1 MASLEHAPHI
11 DEQLS
16 AYLDGEL
23 TAQERHEV
31 EDHLK
36 ACPQCRAEYEQ
47 LRRVAELASE
57 GLRSVR
63 CLSPADRAAY
73 IHGLMDDE
81 QRQAAENHLARCKCC
96 REEVDQL
103 RQWIDDDSARGDR
116 SGRGAKNEDAVGKPA
131 VRRDRRRLANYAA
144 VFMPLAAAAA
154 IIVVFASMV
163 DTVPGLTPSIKS
175 MNVCTTMTRGDDQQ
189 ENIQVPFG
197 ASFGLHTNDQIQL
210 TLLAGSNRYVAAFL
224 IDSRGDVQA
233 AVFGPFSGRATL
245 PSHDTRWRLGAFTGT
260 DALLI
265 ALSDTPFS
273 NQTVESARQ
282 ALAKHGPLPVLPYGS
297 VLWLDQKGRW
307 ASEKPVSSTASLDS
321 LAATLRQAL
330 PSDVAC
336 RGVAF
341 AHE

>member
-1 MASLEHAPHI
+1 MASLENAPHI

-23 TAQERHEV
+23 SEQERQQV
-31 EDHLK
+31 EAHLK
-36 ACPQCRAEYEQ
+36 TCPSCRADYEQ

-73 IHGLMDDE
+73 IHGLLDDE
-81 QRQAAENHLARCKCC
+81 RCRATEEHLARCKRC

-103 RQWIDDDSARGDR
+103 RQWIEDDPALAAETAD
-116 SGRGAKNEDAVGKPA
+116 GRGIPA
-131 VRRDRRRLANYAA
+131 RRRDSRHLANYAA
-144 VFMPLAAAAA
+144 VFLPLAAAAA
-154 IIVVFASMV
+154 IIVVFASLLT
-163 DTVPGLTPSIKS
+163 TVPGISPSIES
-175 MNVCTTMTRGDDQQ
+175 MNVCATMTRDGDQQ
-189 ENIQVPFG
+189 EDVQVAFG
-197 ASFGLHTNDQIQL
+197 TSFGLHTNDQIQL
-210 TLLAGSNRYVAAFL
+210 AVQAGVNRYATVFMV
-224 IDSRGDVQA
+224 DSHSEVQA
-233 AVFGPFSGRATL
+233 AVFGPFDGRVTL
-245 PSHDTRWRLGAFTGT
+245 PSAETRWRLGAFTGT

-265 ALSDTPFS
+265 ALSRNPLDAAL
-273 NQTVESARQ
+273 VESARQ
-282 ALAKHGPLPVLPYGS
+282 VLAKHGPLPVLSYGS
-297 VLWLDQKGRW
+297 VLWLDQKGHW

-330 PSDVAC
+330 PSNVAC